1 MRGWSLTGGTFVAEF
16 VGLGNALAAAEWCG
30 PRFDPAPRDYGFA
43 RLEGSAMTADP
54 ILNRWLAKSVRNVAK
69 WRDDQIE
76 NMVLEVL
83 ARPECY
89 NVERLMLVTY
99 QEDSIFDP
107 AGERIEL
114 HRRAAGRNK
123 QIKLAEIR
131 LVVLVKGLV

>member
-1 MRGWSLTGGTFVAEF
+1 
-16 VGLGNALAAAEWCG
+16 
-30 PRFDPAPRDYGFA
+30 
-43 RLEGSAMTADP
+43 MTADP